1 MSSRRSPLL
10 ALPRLPR
17 GRSWSLAALV
27 GLLVAFEAVG
37 RFAPND
43 WADGLVLALL
53 ALGTTLAL
61 RPRGADLW
69 VIAEARLHEW
79 TQRNGFDIGI
89 DLRREPELSR
99 GTPPLVARTV
109 WLGLGFLFVQ
119 AVLLLT
125 LRPNLRPFLQSFF
138 YSAWLALLAVLW
150 AGIVLGIGLSLLLL
164 SQLLRDELLRA
175 RRRGRISN
183 LGGALALATAVVL
196 LLASARWILP
206 TWIPGAVIAG
216 STLLLLARL
225 RFGAAPSLDL
235 LWRERRGGPI
245 RAVPWRGVL
254 ALRNGL
260 LALAALAIDLS
271 ARGGAA
277 IGLGAESAALE
288 GTPLTYLLGTLFAW
302 LAAAA
307 IALQTRSDLRDLA
320 PEFDPS
326 QPQPLSLHAAG
337 AALARERER
346 LAALC
351 RRLGWMVR
359 FAPAKPRSADV
370 QVELVEKMPP
380 LRTRRWPLA
389 LSATAL
395 ELPELQEIV
404 RRRDVVQRRRA
415 LLRGLKRLW
424 KALGRASRN
433 GGGGGVLLAPQYWFF
448 VGMTRDGQDAIAL
461 GGESGLIDQVVG
473 PPYREVFTPEAR
485 AHAWEVGRALQID
498 LLYVEDGVGFPALRS
513 VLQAMFEHH
522 DVHAGKLRA
531 EEWHFVGLPQVRVA
545 IHAHELGD
553 LTPRKPG
560 EPALEELGRA
570 RVLHVFRRRGGRDE
584 DAVFEAPRRR
594 RDTPSPSPVLV

>member
-69 VIAEARLHEW
+69 AIAEARLHEW

-99 GTPPLVARTV
+99 GTPRLVARTV
-109 WLGLGFLFVQ
+109 WLGLGFLLVQ

-138 YSAWLALLAVLW
+138 YSAWLALLAALW

-351 RRLGWMVR
+351 RRLGWLVR

-370 QVELVEKMPP
+370 QVELVEKKPP

-389 LSATAL
+389 LSPTAL

-433 GGGGGVLLAPQYWFF
+433 GGGGVLLAPQYWFF

-461 GGESGLIDQVVG
+461 GGPRRARTPGRWDARCRSTCSTSRTAWASPRCAACCRRCSSTTTCMPGSSARRSGTSSVCRWCASRSTRTSSAIPRHAIPASPLSRSSV
-473 PPYREVFTPEAR
+473 AR
-485 AHAWEVGRALQID
+485 ACCTSSAAAAAATKMPSSRRRA
-498 LLYVEDGVGFPALRS
+498 A
-513 VLQAMFEHH
+513 A
-522 DVHAGKLRA
+522 A
-531 EEWHFVGLPQVRVA
+531 
-545 IHAHELGD
+545 
-553 LTPRKPG
+553 TPR
-560 EPALEELGRA
+560 
-570 RVLHVFRRRGGRDE
+570 
-584 DAVFEAPRRR
+584 APRRCSSEPAR
-594 RDTPSPSPVLV
+594 AEARPPSPR

>member
-53 ALGTTLAL
+53 ALGTTIAL

-69 VIAEARLHEW
+69 ALAEARLRQAEQ
-79 TQRNGFDIGI
+79 TFGFDIGI
-89 DLRREPELSR
+89 DLRREPALER
-99 GTPPLVARTV
+99 GTPKLVSRAIWV
-109 WLGLGFLFVQ
+109 GLAFLALQ
-119 AVLLLT
+119 TVLLLT
-125 LRPNLRPFLQSFF
+125 LRPNLRPLLQSFF
-138 YSAWLALLAVLW
+138 YSAWLALLAALW

-175 RRRGRISN
+175 RRRGHVGI
-183 LGGALALATAVVL
+183 LGGALVLATAVVA
-196 LLASARWILP
+196 LLASASWFLP
-206 TWIPGAVIAG
+206 TWIPGAAIVLTTAV
-216 STLLLLARL
+216 LLARV
-225 RFGAAPSLDL
+225 RFGAVPQLDL
-235 LWRERRGGPI
+235 LWRERRGGPV
-245 RAVPWRGVL
+245 RSVPWGKVL
-254 ALRNGL
+254 ALRNGM

-277 IGLGAESAALE
+277 IGLGAELAAVE
-288 GTPLTYLLGTLFAW
+288 DTPLTYLLGTIFAW

-307 IALQTRSDLRDLA
+307 LAFQTRSDLRDLE
-320 PEFDPS
+320 PELDPS
-326 QPQPLSLHAAG
+326 LPRPLSIHAG
-337 AALARERER
+337 GTVMARERER

-351 RRLGWMVR
+351 RRLGWALR
-359 FAPAKPRSADV
+359 FAPALPRAGDV
-370 QVELVEKMPP
+370 AVQLVEKMPP
-380 LRTRRWPLA
+380 LRSRRWPLA
-389 LSATAL
+389 LSPTAL

-404 RRRDVVQRRRA
+404 RRRDIVQRRRA

-424 KALGRASRN
+424 KALGRSASSS
-433 GGGGGVLLAPQYWFF
+433 GQGVLLAPQYWFF
-448 VGMTRDGQDAIAL
+448 VGMTRDGQDAIVL
-461 GGESGLIDQVVG
+461 SGEPGAHDQIVG

-485 AHAWEVGRALQID
+485 AHAWDVGRALQID
-498 LLYVEDGVGFPALRS
+498 LLYVENGVGFSALKS
-513 VLQAMFEHH
+513 VLQTMFEHH

-553 LTPRKPG
+553 VAPRRPG
-560 EPALEELGRA
+560 EPAMEELGRA

-594 RDTPSPSPVLV
+594 RDAPSPTPVLV